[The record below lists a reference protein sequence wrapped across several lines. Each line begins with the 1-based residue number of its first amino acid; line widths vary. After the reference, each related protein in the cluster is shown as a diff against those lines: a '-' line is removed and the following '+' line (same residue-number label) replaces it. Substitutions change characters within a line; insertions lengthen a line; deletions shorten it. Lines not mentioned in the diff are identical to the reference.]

1 MRNFRYGLYAL
12 LLQVTACS
20 EYPMSKLQDAPV
32 NSRTVFQ
39 RKAQVALREAADA
52 LSDSNHRGLQGA
64 GGVGFRLQEIVQQT
78 CTNQADGAVI
88 SIQSSQ
94 TSTFAMDSLEKNYQK
109 DMFVNAQVE
118 RSYKLVGEELECA
131 RKQPII
137 EVDLDRELV
146 NLQLDV
152 KHRREEKTYISE
164 LQKPKAEKKT
174 EDIASENADGKA
186 AEEAKS
192 ADGMTPAEGE
202 ATADTEAV
210 PSPPPSRRMTAISS
224 LVEGTRKVT
233 FTAALG
239 ETDDDVSYSK
249 ESQGTGTRRETVQ
262 STENGDQEL
271 NFTVQSQFKMVD
283 TYDENAR
290 DRAVGRGPIRK
301 EITSGTVKSTLAG
314 QGSVETTFT
323 DLKLEFTQGA
333 CKAISGK
340 VQSRFM
346 NEGETA
352 PRKTVDFDVA
362 SGSVKVTVMSES
374 ENADPLVDQA
384 DILSSMDLQK
394 ELCAQDAFLD

>member
-1 MRNFRYGLYAL
+1 MRNIRYGLYAL
-12 LLQVTACS
+12 VLQLTACS
-20 EYPMSKLQDAPV
+20 EYPMSKLQNAPL

-94 TSTFAMDSLEKNYQK
+94 TSSFAMDSLEKNYQK
-109 DMFVNAQVE
+109 DVFVNAQVE
-118 RSYKLVGEELECA
+118 RSYKLVGEDLECA

-146 NLQLDV
+146 NMQLDV

-164 LQKPKAEKKT
+164 LLKPKAPEKT
-174 EDIASENADGKA
+174 EETEGTEGAAPAADGTTTGA
-186 AEEAKS
+186 
-192 ADGMTPAEGE
+192 GE
-202 ATADTEAV
+202 AAAV
-210 PSPPPSRRMTAISS
+210 PPPPPSRQMTAISS

-239 ETDDDVSYSK
+239 ENDDDVSYSK

-283 TYDENAR
+283 TYDEKAR
-290 DRAVGRGPIRK
+290 DRSVGRGPIRK

-323 DLKLEFTQGA
+323 GLKLEFTQGA
-333 CKAISGK
+333 CKAVSGK

-346 NEGETA
+346 NEGESA

-374 ENADPLVDQA
+374 ENADPLMDQA

>member
-1 MRNFRYGLYAL
+1 MRNIRYGLYAL

-20 EYPMSKLQDAPV
+20 EYPMSKLQDAPL

-131 RKQPII
+131 RKQAII

-164 LQKPKAEKKT
+164 LQKPKA
-174 EDIASENADGKA
+174 

-202 ATADTEAV
+202 TTADTAAA

-301 EITSGTVKSTLAG
+301 EITSGNVKSTLAG

-333 CKAISGK
+333 CKAVSGK
-340 VQSRFM
+340 VQSRFI

>member
-1 MRNFRYGLYAL
+1 MRNIRYGLYAL

-20 EYPMSKLQDAPV
+20 DYPMSKLQNAPL

-52 LSDSNHRGLQGA
+52 LSDSNHRGLQG
-64 GGVGFRLQEIVQQT
+64 GGGEGFRLQEIVQQT

-109 DMFVNAQVE
+109 DVFVNAQVE
-118 RSYKLVGEELECA
+118 RSYKLVGEDLECA

-146 NLQLDV
+146 NMQLDI

-164 LQKPKAEKKT
+164 LQKPKAPEKMQ
-174 EDIASENADGKA
+174 EADGTA
-186 AEEAKS
+186 A
-192 ADGMTPAEGE
+192 ADGE
-202 ATADTEAV
+202 TADGTTEGDAAAV
-210 PSPPPSRRMTAISS
+210 PPPPPSRQMTAINS

-239 ETDDDVSYSK
+239 ENDDDVSYSK
-249 ESQGTGTRRETVQ
+249 ESQGAGTRRETVQ
-262 STENGDQEL
+262 STENADQEL

-301 EITSGTVKSTLAG
+301 EISSGTVKSTLAG

-323 DLKLEFTQGA
+323 GLKLEFAQGA
-333 CKAISGK
+333 CKA
-340 VQSRFM
+340 V
-346 NEGETA
+346 
-352 PRKTVDFDVA
+352 
-362 SGSVKVTVMSES
+362 
-374 ENADPLVDQA
+374 
-384 DILSSMDLQK
+384 
-394 ELCAQDAFLD
+394 

>member
-1 MRNFRYGLYAL
+1 MRNIRYGLYAL
-12 LLQVTACS
+12 VLQLTACS
-20 EYPMSKLQDAPV
+20 DYPMSKLQNAPL

-39 RKAQVALREAADA
+39 RKAQVALREAVDA

-64 GGVGFRLQEIVQQT
+64 GGVGFRLQDIVQQT
-78 CTNQADGAVI
+78 CTNQPDGAVI

-94 TSTFAMDSLEKNYQK
+94 TSTFAMDSMERNYQK
-109 DMFVNAQVE
+109 DIFVNAQVE
-118 RSYKLVGEELECA
+118 RSYKLVGEDLECA

-146 NLQLDV
+146 KMQLDV

-164 LQKPKAEKKT
+164 LQKPKAPEKT
-174 EDIASENADGKA
+174 EDTA
-186 AEEAKS
+186 AK
-192 ADGMTPAEGE
+192 TAEGTAP
-202 ATADTEAV
+202 ATGEVAAV
-210 PSPPPSRRMTAISS
+210 PPPPPSRRMTAISS

-239 ETDDDVSYSK
+239 ENDDDVSYSK

-283 TYDENAR
+283 TYNEKHR
-290 DRAVGRGPIRK
+290 DRAVGRGPLRK

-323 DLKLEFTQGA
+323 NL
-333 CKAISGK
+333 CKDPRLAFHLPIS
-340 VQSRFM
+340 SR
-346 NEGETA
+346 
-352 PRKTVDFDVA
+352 
-362 SGSVKVTVMSES
+362 
-374 ENADPLVDQA
+374 
-384 DILSSMDLQK
+384 
-394 ELCAQDAFLD
+394 

>member
-1 MRNFRYGLYAL
+1 MRNIRYGLYAL
-12 LLQVTACS
+12 VLQLTACS
-20 EYPMSKLQDAPV
+20 EYPMSKLQNAPL

-39 RKAQVALREAADA
+39 RKAQVALREATDA

-64 GGVGFRLQEIVQQT
+64 GGIGFRLQEIVQQT
-78 CTNQADGAVI
+78 CTNQPDGAVI

-94 TSTFAMDSLEKNYQK
+94 TSTFAMDSMEKNYQK

-118 RSYKLVGEELECA
+118 RSYKLVGEDLECA

-146 NLQLDV
+146 NMQLDV

-164 LQKPKAEKKT
+164 LQKPKAPEKT
-174 EDIASENADGKA
+174 
-186 AEEAKS
+186 
-192 ADGMTPAEGE
+192 E
-202 ATADTEAV
+202 ATAAESTDGTAPATDEAAAV
-210 PSPPPSRRMTAISS
+210 PPPPPSRQMTAISS

-239 ETDDDVSYSK
+239 ENNDDVSYSK

-314 QGSVETTFT
+314 QGSVETTFS

-333 CKAISGK
+333 CKAVSGK

-346 NEGETA
+346 NEGETT

-374 ENADPLVDQA
+374 ENADPLMDQA